1 MVENSRQIYSSAF
14 MLLCLS
20 QVLFAGS
27 FNMIVP
33 ELPNFLTDLGGAD
46 YKGFI
51 IALFTLSAGLSRPFS
66 GKLTDTIGR
75 VPVMIVGTL
84 VCVVCSLLYPILT
97 TVSGFLFLRFL
108 HGFSTGFKPTASTA
122 YAADIIPADRRGEAM
137 GILGIS
143 MNIGASMFPPIGS
156 YLVINYSM
164 NVLFYVSSFLALISI
179 GILMGLKETLPN
191 KQKFTPALLKISKDE
206 IIEPS
211 ALPPAIVAVFM
222 YLPFGVL
229 LTISPDQSEFIGLEN
244 KGLLFTSLTV
254 FSILSRAVA
263 GKVSDHYG
271 RVIVIKYASVL
282 VAASLV
288 YFAYANTAFHLM
300 AAAGCLGF
308 SVGIASPA
316 VFAWVIDISSDERR
330 GRSMATVYI
339 ALEIGIG
346 GGALFSGWMYGND
359 DANFTRTYMTAAFL
373 TSMAWVYL
381 QFIYKDSNSDFKYKK

>member
-1 MVENSRQIYSSAF
+1 MIENSKPLYSSAF
-14 MLLCLS
+14 ILLCVS

-33 ELPNFLTDLGGAD
+33 ELPNFLTQLGGAD

-66 GKLTDTIGR
+66 GKLSDTIGR

-84 VCVVCSLLYPILT
+84 VCVVCSLLYPLLT
-97 TVSGFLFLRFL
+97 TIAGFLFLRFL

-122 YAADIIPADRRGEAM
+122 YTADIVPDHRRGEAM

-143 MNIGASMFPPIGS
+143 MNLGASMFPPIGS
-156 YLVINYSM
+156 YLAMHYSM
-164 NVLFYVSSFLALISI
+164 NVMFYISSFLALLSI

-191 KQKFTPALLKISKDE
+191 KQKFQPQLLKISRNE
-206 IIEPS
+206 IIEPI
-211 ALPPAIVAVFM
+211 AIPVAIVAVFI

-229 LTISPDQSEFIGLEN
+229 LTISPDQSEFLGLEN

-263 GKVSDHYG
+263 GKVSDKYG
-271 RVIVIKYASVL
+271 RIIVIKFSVVV

-288 YFAYANTAFHLM
+288 YLGFANNVFHLM

-308 SVGIASPA
+308 SIGIASPA
-316 VFAWVIDISSDERR
+316 VFAWIIDVSPEGRR

-346 GGALFSGWMYGND
+346 GGALFSGWMYAND
-359 DANFTRTYMTAAFL
+359 SDNFLMTYVTAAIL
-373 TSMAWVYL
+373 TLMAGVYL
-381 QFIYKDSNSDFKYKK
+381 QFFYTAPVSEVK